1 MTEAALNEYQ
11 IAVIGMRCQGCA
23 NKVQR
28 EIQQLPQVD
37 HAAVNF
43 ASGLLSVAVT
53 EEALSQ
59 VVDKV
64 KGLGYQ
70 AVLSDFASNRQRQ
83 QAQQQQTKNEQQQQR
98 INLLGSWILAFPLLI
113 NMISMLLF
121 EQPLFSEWWQLFLAT
136 PVQWWFGRQFY
147 LGAIKA
153 AKARYTNMDVLIT
166 LGTATAY
173 SYSLV
178 VLLGGLEQPV
188 YFEGAA
194 LVISFVLLGN
204 WLESRATIKTT
215 SALTRLLELQPETV
229 NKLDAN
235 QQVTEQPLISVR
247 VGDLLL
253 VKPGEK
259 VPVDGE
265 VVSGT
270 SELDESIVTGE
281 SMPVVKQAGDELITG
296 SINGGQALTMQA
308 TRVGDDTTLAKIIN
322 WIEQVQSNKAPVQ
335 RLVDK
340 VSQYFV
346 PVVCVIAITAGL
358 VWWLGAGDVNQA
370 ILALVAV
377 LVIACP
383 CALGLATPVAIMSGT
398 GAAAKAGIL
407 IKDIA
412 VLEQSRQVNKVVFD
426 KTGTLTQGRPAVSK
440 VIVNFYKE
448 GEITQQQVM
457 GIAASAQQASEHLL
471 AKATIEYAKKH
482 DLAFKPVEQLDNY
495 PGEGI
500 AAAVEGQQVIV
511 GNSKLLDRFG
521 LTCPEQL
528 VNQVSQE
535 SASVAYV
542 AVDDQIIGA
551 YLLTDPIQLSANQ
564 AVSQLQQLGCQ
575 SELLSG
581 DGKRVV
587 ANVAKELAI
596 NEWQAE
602 VSPEQKALRVT
613 ALRESGNCVAMVG
626 DGVNDAPALAAADI
640 GIAMGSGTDVAKET
654 AAVTLLRPD
663 PILVPATLE
672 IARKTYWKIRQNLFW
687 AFFFNSL
694 AIPVAALGYLN
705 PAVAGAAMAFSSL
718 FVVTNSL
725 FLQQWRPANK
735 VGVSGV

>member
-11 IAVIGMRCQGCA
+11 IAVVGMRCQGCA

-37 HAAVNF
+37 HAVVNF
-43 ASGLLSVAVT
+43 ASGLLSVAAS
-53 EEALSQ
+53 EEAIAL

-64 KGLGYQ
+64 KTLGYQ
-70 AVLSDFASNRQRQ
+70 AILSDLDNARQRHRE
-83 QAQQQQTKNEQQQQR
+83 QQQLAQNKEYQQR
-98 INLLGSWILAFPLLI
+98 INLLGSWVLALPLLI
-113 NMISMLLF
+113 NMLSMLLLD
-121 EQPLFSEWWQLFLAT
+121 QPLLSEWWQWLLAT

-153 AKARYTNMDVLIT
+153 IKAGYANMDVLIS
-166 LGTATAY
+166 LGTVTAY

-178 VLLGGLEQPV
+178 VLLIGLNQPV

-204 WLESRATIKTT
+204 WLESRATQKTA
-215 SALTRLLELQPETV
+215 SALTRLMELQPDTV

-235 QQVTEQPLISVR
+235 QQIAVAPLISVR
-247 VGDLLL
+247 VDDLLL

-265 VVSGT
+265 VVTGV
-270 SELDESIVTGE
+270 SELDESVVTGE
-281 SMPVVKQAGDELITG
+281 SVPVLKQPDDTLVAG
-296 SINGGQALTMQA
+296 SINGGQALTMRA
-308 TRVGDDTTLAKIIN
+308 TRVGDDTTLAKIIS

-346 PVVCVIAITAGL
+346 PVVCVIALLAGL
-358 VWWLGAGDVNQA
+358 GWWLGAGDVNQA

-407 IKDIA
+407 IKDIG

-426 KTGTLTQGRPAVSK
+426 KTGTLTKGKPTVTK
-440 VIVNFYKE
+440 VIIYSYCEVAINE
-448 GEITQQQVM
+448 QQLM
-457 GIAASAQQASEHLL
+457 SFAASAQQASEHLL
-471 AKATIEYAKKH
+471 AKTTVEYAKTNK
-482 DLAFKPVEQLDNY
+482 LTIEPVDQLSNY

-500 AAAVEGQQVIV
+500 AATVSGKQVVV
-511 GNSKLLDRFG
+511 GNSKLLTRFS
-521 LTCPEQL
+521 LSCPKQLEDL
-528 VNQVSQE
+528 VNKE
-535 SASVAYV
+535 IASVAYV
-542 AVDDQIIGA
+542 AIDGLVAGA
-551 YLLTDPIQLSANQ
+551 YLLSDPIQTNAFAAIAKLH
-564 AVSQLQQLGCQ
+564 QLECQ
-575 SELLSG
+575 PELLSG
-581 DGKRVV
+581 DRKQVV
-587 ANVAKELAI
+587 TSVATELTI
-596 NEWQAE
+596 NQWQAG
-602 VSPEQKALRVT
+602 VSPEQKALRIT
-613 ALRESGNCVAMVG
+613 SLKNAGNCVAMVG

-687 AFFFNSL
+687 AFFFNCL

-705 PAVAGAAMAFSSL
+705 PAIAGAAMAFSSL

-725 FLQQWRPANK
+725 FLQRWTPVK
-735 VGVSGV
+735 